1 MKLKFIIT
9 LVILV
14 ITKITFSQNSS
25 IKGKVIDEKTGETLP
40 GASVIIKG
48 TTKGSNTDLDG
59 AFSIVNLTPGTY
71 SVQCQMISYNIKT
84 LTDIV
89 VKSDEP
95 TIITISMGTASTD
108 LGVIEVTATVSKET
122 NTNLLNLQKNNAS
135 LSDGISSESIKRSP
149 DKSTSDVI
157 KRVSGASIQDNKFV
171 IIRGLSDRYNTAMVN
186 GLPLPSTEPDRKAFS
201 FDIFPSNM
209 LDNMIIYKTASPDL
223 PGDFA
228 GGVIQI
234 NTKDIPEDNFI
245 SLSAGA
251 AFNTQST
258 FKEYKTYDG
267 GKKDWLGMDDGKR
280 SMPEGLPS
288 TDDYIIQLSTIST
301 RFDASKKFENDWAI
315 KTKKSS
321 PLAQSYQIAFGYND
335 SLFKNDFGVVGALTY
350 NNSRRL
356 QTIIRNDFNPDL
368 SQLFSYKDSLYKENI
383 LWGAMLNFA
392 YKIGDNH
399 KISFKNMYSTNSE
412 DAVIDRTGANYEND
426 QLIHATS
433 MQYTSNNLLSN
444 QLSGDHLISKMKI
457 KIKWGAAYNNT
468 KRIVPDMRR
477 MHYYKNITPVGS
489 ESDSV
494 FTAFVPFGVASNSY
508 AGKFYSKLDENLR
521 AAYLEL
527 AIPFTLFKQKQIFKI
542 GGAEQFKTR
551 SFDARVFGYV
561 VNNVG
566 TFDWSLLTLSQDS
579 IFAEEN
585 IGPTGFKI
593 GELKNPANSYTANS
607 NLTAGYI
614 LLDNN
619 FGKKIR
625 LVWGA
630 RIENYNQVLNSKSYG
645 GDPIVIDTTYLDVLP
660 SMNFTYALTDKIN
673 IRAAGSRTV
682 ARPEFRELAPFTFY
696 DFNTSAAVVGNP
708 ALIRTNITNADVR
721 FEWYPGAGQL
731 FSATGFYK
739 QFQNPIEQIIDL
751 SAGAGSR
758 IYTYQNV
765 LGATN
770 YGFEAEIRFKLNL
783 LDSLFNTKQFDH
795 FTLFANYTYIK
806 SEVDLS
812 NVATA
817 VTEEEKHRPMQ
828 GQSPYIVNAG
838 IQYLDNEL
846 GLGVSLLYNKIGRRI
861 FLVGSNG
868 YGNIYEAP
876 RDLFDIQI
884 SQKFLK
890 NGEIK
895 FNINDIFNQ
904 ESVFYQDQDNSGKY
918 EANKDTKIT
927 GIKFGANY
935 SLSISYKF

>member
-1 MKLKFIIT
+1 
-9 LVILV
+9 
-14 ITKITFSQNSS
+14 
-25 IKGKVIDEKTGETLP
+25 
-40 GASVIIKG
+40 
-48 TTKGSNTDLDG
+48 
-59 AFSIVNLTPGTY
+59 
-71 SVQCQMISYNIKT
+71 
-84 LTDIV
+84 
-89 VKSDEP
+89 
-95 TIITISMGTASTD
+95 
-108 LGVIEVTATVSKET
+108 
-122 NTNLLNLQKNNAS
+122 
-135 LSDGISSESIKRSP
+135 
-149 DKSTSDVI
+149 
-157 KRVSGASIQDNKFV
+157 RVSGASIQDNKFV

-234 NTKDIPEDNFI
+234 NTKDIPDENFI
-245 SLSAGA
+245 SISAGA
-251 AFNTQST
+251 GYNNQST
-258 FKEYKTYDG
+258 FRKYKTYDG
-267 GKKDWLGMDDGKR
+267 GKKDWLGMDDGTR
-280 SMPEGLPS
+280 GMPEGLPS
-288 TDDYIIQLSTIST
+288 TDEYIVQLSTIST
-301 RFDASKKFENDWAI
+301 RYEASKLFENDWAI

-321 PLAQSYQIAFGYND
+321 PIAQSYQLAFGYND

-350 NNSRRL
+350 NNSRKL
-356 QTIIRNDFNPDL
+356 QTIKRQDFNPDL
-368 SQLFSYKDSLYKENI
+368 TQPFSYKDSVYKENI

-412 DAVIDRTGANYEND
+412 DAVIDRTGINYEND

-457 KIKWGAAYNNT
+457 KVKWGAAYNNT
-468 KRIVPDMRR
+468 KRIVPNMRR
-477 MHYYKNITPVGS
+477 MYYYKNLTPVGS

-494 FTAFVPFGVASNSY
+494 FTAFVPYGVASNSY

-521 AAYLEL
+521 AAYLEV
-527 AIPFTLFKQKQIFKI
+527 AIPFSILANKQIFKL
-542 GGAEQFKTR
+542 GGTKQLKNR
-551 SFDARVFGYV
+551 SFDARVFGYA
-561 VNNVG
+561 VNNISM
-566 TFDWSLLTLSQDS
+566 FDASLLTLPQDS

-593 GELKNPANSYTANS
+593 GELKNPANSYSANS
-607 NLTAGYI
+607 DLTSAYV
-614 LLDNN
+614 LLDDNI
-619 FGKKIR
+619 GEKVR

-630 RIENYNQVLNSKSYG
+630 RIENYHQELNSMSYG
-645 GDPIVIDTTYLDVLP
+645 GEPIKIDTTYFDVLP
-660 SMNFTYALTDKIN
+660 SLNFTFALTKKIN

-708 ALIRTNITNADVR
+708 ALVRTNITNADVR
-721 FEWYPGAGQL
+721 FEWYPGFGQL

-739 QFQNPIEQIIDL
+739 QFQNPIEQVIDL
-751 SAGAGSR
+751 SSGTGSR

-765 LGATN
+765 VGATN

-783 LDSLFNTKQFDH
+783 VDSLLNTKQFDH
-795 FTLFANYTYIK
+795 FTLFANYTFIK

-812 NVATA
+812 NVLTA

-828 GQSPYIVNAG
+828 GQSPYIINAG

-868 YGNIYEAP
+868 YKNIYEAP
-876 RDLFDIQI
+876 
-884 SQKFLK
+884 
-890 NGEIK
+890 
-895 FNINDIFNQ
+895 
-904 ESVFYQDQDNSGKY
+904 
-918 EANKDTKIT
+918 
-927 GIKFGANY
+927 
-935 SLSISYKF
+935 